1 MTDEKDDSQAARVKR
16 ARRLRG
22 EIEKLRSG
30 DPQPK
35 PPGRKKSIREQV
47 DEAMRKRKR
56 KL

>member
-1 MTDEKDDSQAARVKR
+1 MTDEKDDSQAAPVER
-16 ARRLRG
+16 ARRLRE
-22 EIEKLRSG
+22 EIEKLKSG